1 MNKLILH
8 KINHKPLLIEKIFPY
23 TINRPLIFQ
32 ILLKSDLC
40 LKESLKIA
48 FKFLKKNNKLGDETN
63 ETFNRFISYR
73 LIFEKKN
80 LYEEYLI
87 NLDCI
92 IKFIENGKFLN
103 LYFFQNYFHE
113 VIGYYNMDKKYKIII
128 YEKARYY
135 LALDYF
141 QYHKKF
147 CLYIFH
153 DIKANFEFLKKLN
166 YLEFDI
172 DLVFFINDKFLDIDD
187 KIKSELLKLNFKVK
201 NIYFVF
207 VRGKYS
213 GNEIIFQQI
222 KEYIDII
229 NKMKIKNDI
238 KKLSIKYLREKE
250 DLIINYL
257 FENNLCINL
266 ENLEKVEYTEY
277 KYLTIYEIFVL
288 RYKLSSIFN
297 SKAFFNLI
305 TITPEDFNN
314 IKEKNE
320 DEKKYLISK
329 LNFFEQNNNDNNTDL
344 KIILFDFQNNSPYQ
358 ENFIY
363 FCEKYL
369 YGINS
374 ISTVVIRN
382 IGKTNF
388 KIDCKNNIKKPL
400 IHFNTL
406 KKIIVENK
414 IIINNGEVENEMKE
428 IIDLFFNTDNL
439 LYKINTQNFLIYSD
453 ELKIFDIFNKDNITF
468 SSVKIYFE
476 NIIYEIYYKKEL
488 TIKKYKDIDNN
499 INIFNIIKSL
509 KNLKKDFNMNLKG
522 DLDMINQINLHNFN
536 SIILKDKIQIDL
548 VMKELGTLTTI
559 FKIKKIYEGNP
570 YLAKFRKK
578 LFNKENVYKLAIF
591 KTVENDIFGLC
602 FKLNFEKNV
611 SNSNYSF
618 IFTSN
623 TNILTNVYDD
633 DIFVKDGPFFIKEYI
648 TDNELMMIKDYV
660 IAKKKFVNDIFDYSE
675 LYFLKKFL

>member
-1 MNKLILH
+1 MNILILH

-32 ILLKSDLC
+32 ILLKSDLS

-48 FKFLKKNNKLGDETN
+48 FKFLKKTNKLDDETN
-63 ETFNRFISYR
+63 EAFNRFISYR
-73 LIFEKKN
+73 LIFEKK

-92 IKFIENGKFLN
+92 IKFIENDKFLN
-103 LYFFQNYFHE
+103 LYFFQTYFQKI
-113 VIGYYNMDKKYKIII
+113 IGYNMDKKYKIIKH
-128 YEKARYY
+128 EKALYN

-153 DIKANFEFLKKLN
+153 DIKENFELLKKLN

-172 DLVFFINDKFLDIDD
+172 DLVFFINDKFLGIDD

-222 KEYIDII
+222 KEYIDTI
-229 NKMKIKNDI
+229 NKMKNKNNI
-238 KKLSIKYLREKE
+238 KKLSLKYLREKE
-250 DLIINYL
+250 DIIINYL

-277 KYLTIYEIFVL
+277 KYLTIYEKFVL

-305 TITPEDFNN
+305 IITPEDFNN
-314 IKEKNE
+314 IKEKKE
-320 DEKKYLISK
+320 DKKKYLISK

-369 YGINS
+369 SGINS
-374 ISTVVIRN
+374 VSTVVIRN

-428 IIDLFFNTDNL
+428 IIDLFFNIDNL
-439 LYKINTQNFLIYSD
+439 LYKINIQNFLIYSD
-453 ELKIFDIFNKDNITF
+453 ELKIFDIINKDNIIF
-468 SSVKIYFE
+468 SSVKIYSE

-488 TIKKYKDIDNN
+488 TIKKYKVRDNN
-499 INIFNIIKSL
+499 INIFNIIKEL
-509 KNLKKDFNMNLKG
+509 KNLKKDFNMNLEG
-522 DLDMINQINLHNFN
+522 DVDMINQINSYNFN
-536 SIILKDKIQIDL
+536 SNLLKDKIQIDI

-570 YLAKFRKK
+570 YLANFRKK
-578 LFNKENVYKLAIF
+578 LFNEENVYKLAIF
-591 KTVENDIFGLC
+591 KTVENDILGLC
-602 FKLNFEKNV
+602 FKLNFKENV

-648 TDNELMMIKDYV
+648 TDNELMMIKNYV
-660 IAKKKFVNDIFDYSE
+660 IAKKKFVNDIFNYSE
-675 LYFLKKFL
+675 LFFLKKFL